1 MNEKIN
7 FTIKET
13 FASAVQ
19 NHKKN
24 KLEAAENL
32 YKEVLKKN
40 PNHFQSIC
48 FLGTLLI
55 PVSYTHLT
63 LPTKRIV

>member
-13 FASAVQ
+13 FVSAVQ

-32 YKEVLKKN
+32 YKEVLKK
-40 PNHFQSIC
+40 I
-48 FLGTLLI
+48 LI
-55 PVSYTHLT
+55 
-63 LPTKRIV
+63 IFNQFAF